1 MNHRKQDAER
11 LVAAVLPFAKSMVE
25 RRGEFHPFGAYLR
38 ANDEI
43 VDAGALA
50 GDEKHPSATELVKV
64 LRASFKRM
72 MDEGTLRAAAVV
84 TNVRVKPPGQE
95 TPSDAI
101 QVSVD
106 HSELYSAEVFFPYQI
121 APRGGV
127 SYSPSFAQEG
137 AYWLQDA

>member
-11 LVAAVLPFAKSMVE
+11 LLAAVLPFAKSLVE

-38 ANDEI
+38 ATGEI

-64 LRASFKRM
+64 LKASFRCK
-72 MDEGTLRAAAVV
+72 MDEGTLRAAAIV
-84 TNVRVKPPGQE
+84 TNVRVKRPAQDM
-95 TPSDAI
+95 PSDAI

-106 HSELYSAEVFFPYQI
+106 HSELYSAEVFFPYEI
-121 APRGGV
+121 PPRGGV
-127 SYSPSFAQEG
+127 TYSPSFAQEG
-137 AYWLQDA
+137 EYWLQDA